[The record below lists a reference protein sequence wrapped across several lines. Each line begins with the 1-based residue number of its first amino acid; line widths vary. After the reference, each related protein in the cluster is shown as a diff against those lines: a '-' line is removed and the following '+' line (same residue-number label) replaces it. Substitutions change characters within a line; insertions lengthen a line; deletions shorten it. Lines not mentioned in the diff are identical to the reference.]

1 MSDILVSNAST
12 SELPIEGRHI
22 YHQNNLKLNRKDF
35 VELIPPS
42 HLEDE
47 DYFEEEE
54 GTVLQKKNLRVDPNV
69 RNDGNVRQKNYDPWK
84 DIYLRGNFD
93 RQRSAGYRKK
103 TDRKSLDYVEYE
115 EADEKFD
122 DEYEYEED
130 EDLPSYNR
138 RPYSSNK
145 VHRRK
150 RPTKIR
156 RNQTKSG
163 MGYYDYEDPSKYESP
178 PQKELMMMKPPGCHF
193 SLYSIT
199 SVVVL
204 LFKTLKTNKQF

>member
-1 MSDILVSNAST
+1 MSDNLVSNVSAT
-12 SELPIEGRHI
+12 ANPAIEGRTI
-22 YHQNNLKLNRKDF
+22 YPRNNLKLNRQDF

-47 DYFEEEE
+47 EYFEEEE
-54 GTVLQKKNLRVDPNV
+54 GRVVEKINV
-69 RNDGNVRQKNYDPWK
+69 RNNPNAVRKRNYDPWK
-84 DIYLRGNFD
+84 DIYLSGNLD
-93 RQRSAGYRKK
+93 RQRFAGHRKK
-103 TDRKSLDYVEYE
+103 SDRKSLDYVEYE
-115 EADEKFD
+115 DADEKFD

-130 EDLPSYNR
+130 EDLPAYNR

-150 RPTKIR
+150 RPTKLR

-178 PQKELMMMKPPGCHF
+178 PKKDLMMMKKPGSYLTF
-193 SLYSIT
+193 
-199 SVVVL
+199 
-204 LFKTLKTNKQF
+204 N